1 MKEFNT
7 KDFKEFIEELFNIK
21 LTSCQ
26 EIILDMLCK
35 NNTEESV
42 SWNEIFNRNKCAER
56 IPVRLGLK
64 ELPVSIVSFGTQEL

>member
-1 MKEFNT
+1 MKEFNA
-7 KDFKEFIEELFNIK
+7 KDFKEFIEKLFDIK

-42 SWNEIFNRNKCAER
+42 SWNEIFNRNKCAEVVTKVNWR
-56 IPVRLGLK
+56 NK
-64 ELPVSIVSFGTQEL
+64 M